1 MPPTRIWGKKLNK
14 NLLIFGIAVLLI
26 VVVSLNGC
34 VEQSTTNNKDYYFV
48 NGFQVTG
55 DINKVKIID
64 VTIRSYHEKP
74 YEVWDG
80 FPIEWNSSNENK
92 EGLLENPINYLIAVN
107 GTLKNLANETFNS
120 VNLTVRYYCVGNK
133 YLIFKPL
140 KIVNLKTLDE
150 RSFWIELSK
159 EECWI
164 YSEHSS
170 GENWFWRINN
180 ISFSIEVS

>member
-1 MPPTRIWGKKLNK
+1 MKKQ
-14 NLLIFGIAVLLI
+14 LI
-26 VVVSLNGC
+26 VVVAVLLVCVALSGC
-34 VEQSTTNNKDYYFV
+34 VEQSTTNDDFTTNNKDYYFV

-64 VTIRSYHEKP
+64 VTIRSYHENP
-74 YEVWDG
+74 FEVWDG
-80 FPIEWNSSNENK
+80 FPIEWDSSNENK
-92 EGLLENPINYLIAVN
+92 EGLLENPNFYLIAVN

-159 EECWI
+159 KECWI
-164 YSEHSS
+164 YNEDSS

-180 ISFSIEVS
+180 ISFTIEVS